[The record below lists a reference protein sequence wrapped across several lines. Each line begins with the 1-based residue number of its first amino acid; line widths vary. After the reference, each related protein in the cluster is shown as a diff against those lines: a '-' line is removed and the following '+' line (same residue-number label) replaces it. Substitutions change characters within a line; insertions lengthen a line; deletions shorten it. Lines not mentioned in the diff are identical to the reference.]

1 MLERWNNGIVGNK
14 RGILTLL
21 NKKEFQLT
29 QHSNTPVFHYSNF
42 ERSEFF

>member
-1 MLERWNNGIVGNK
+1 MECWKDGIVGNK